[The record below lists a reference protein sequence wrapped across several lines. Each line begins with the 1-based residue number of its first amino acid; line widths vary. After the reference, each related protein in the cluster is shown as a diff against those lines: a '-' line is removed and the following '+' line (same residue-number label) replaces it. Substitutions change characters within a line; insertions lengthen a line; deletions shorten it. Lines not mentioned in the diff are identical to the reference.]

1 MQKLLIFHQVTAIH
15 YTWLICLPSVKTK
28 AAEIFTFP
36 EPTEQETGGKKK
48 QNTVRVEAREEK
60 SAK

>member
-1 MQKLLIFHQVTAIH
+1 MQKLLIFRQVTAIH

-36 EPTEQETGGKKK
+36 EPTEQETGGKKSK
-48 QNTVRVEAREEK
+48 TQSAWRREREE